1 MPRSEHIRHDKWIV
15 RYVAFVRNVMV
26 GRQGLGRSALLSAFA
41 EAGADEPV
49 SYLAT
54 GNVSFA
60 CAPATVAGVG
70 AAAQQRIAN
79 ILGRDEEVFVRSLAA
94 LRRRVS
100 GRPFTPAPW
109 QDTYER
115 CVSFTASDLRN
126 LELPYVTSRKDAC
139 LFDRVGADVYSV
151 TRTIGGRPGSPGKA
165 LERLLGQPVTTR
177 NWNTIERIVWLH
189 ASPSR

>member
-1 MPRSEHIRHDKWIV
+1 M

-54 GNVSFA
+54 GIVSFA
-60 CAPATVAGVG
+60 CAPEAVAGVG
-70 AAAQQRIAN
+70 AAAQARIAN

-100 GRPFTPAPW
+100 ARPFAAAPW
-109 QDTYER
+109 QDAYER
-115 CVSFTASDLRN
+115 CMSFTASDLRD
-126 LELPYVTSRKDAC
+126 LELPHVTSRKDAC
-139 LFDRVGADVYSV
+139 LFDRVGTDVYCV
-151 TRTIGGRPGSPGKA
+151 TRIIGGRPGSPGKA

-177 NWNTIERIVWLH
+177 NWNTIERIVGSF
-189 ASPSR
+189 ASPSG